1 MFSHWINTDF
11 IASLFGIKVIPVA
24 TSTTIPEPGTA
35 SILHV
40 KCPPHNKVSFWSSIL
55 LQPTHI
61 RRRNWQ
67 LLFFTSLKIVP
78 ICCRVTIRTAT
89 KQACSTSTTIKVNSL
104 KLILSLNTRNAST
117 INYETYRC
125 WGSSVWTTTKFSV
138 LASTSLLSWTPGN
151 ADTIRTTSIFIC
163 VTRTTF
169 HVWSW

>member
-104 KLILSLNTRNAST
+104 KLILSLNTRNVST
-117 INYETYRC
+117 MKLTDA
-125 WGSSVWTTTKFSV
+125 GV
-138 LASTSLLSWTPGN
+138 LLSGQQPNSLSLQVHPSCPGPLAMLTPSGQHPY
-151 ADTIRTTSIFIC
+151 SY
-163 VTRTTF
+163 V
-169 HVWSW
+169 